1 MMLESVLETGSGVK
15 ESGREIGGL
24 SKAFQHAN
32 EGMTVVVA
40 HGVRPLGLLGNGAVV
55 IGGCGPLT
63 GPWAVTSDTKIS
75 IKPA

>member
-40 HGVRPLGLLGNGAVV
+40 HGVRPLGLLGSGA
-55 IGGCGPLT
+55 GPCAL
-63 GPWAVTSDTKIS
+63 TSDTRIS
-75 IKPA
+75 VKPA